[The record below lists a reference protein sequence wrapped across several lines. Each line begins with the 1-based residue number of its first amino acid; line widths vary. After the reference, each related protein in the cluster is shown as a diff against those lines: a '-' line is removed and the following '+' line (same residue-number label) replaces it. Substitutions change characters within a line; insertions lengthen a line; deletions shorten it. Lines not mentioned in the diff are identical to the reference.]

1 VAARTLLLFKV
12 VPTQQDVAQLYV
24 NKQHKYFMLKK
35 ILTSPWTALLTLA
48 LIVSIR
54 IADPVF
60 VESVRLR
67 YFDTLITAKE
77 PTFNNIVTV
86 NIDEPTLDKYGQWP
100 LPRAE
105 YAKIIKD
112 LYDRGASLVVL
123 NVLMAEPDRTG
134 GDAGLS
140 AALKN
145 YPVILGS
152 VPSNKTKN
160 TPRVPGSAVLG
171 PEWLDQIVQYSGLI
185 ANVPQLENSAAGVGI
200 VSTLPEVDGVNRRMP
215 LIVAVDDKL
224 YPALSLE
231 TLRVA
236 AGDSTF
242 QVKLFEGG
250 VEKMRVPKFG
260 PVTTDNLGRVWI
272 DWSQESRS
280 FGLTKLPKDLEGAI
294 VIVGPT
300 AAGIGNPVPTSK
312 GAVWPHEVQ
321 AAVIGTMMNGVVIQR
336 PDYADGVEILA
347 LLAFGILLIFLS
359 RWTYVGIGA
368 TVVIVG
374 AVVPGTMWAFTNW
387 LILSDATAI
396 SFGLILVALHTYG
409 VKFVSEFLQKQAV
422 KKQFA
427 GYCSPEVVRLLQE
440 NPDLIKKGI
449 KKDVSV
455 MFSDLRGFTPI
466 GEYFDKPGNGGPQG
480 LATYMNGYMDAIT
493 IPIIDANGMVLK
505 YVGDASMHI
514 HGAPL
519 DDDRHAHTIV
529 AVGLEMLDAV
539 DEYTEIME
547 AQGLP
552 PAAMG
557 WGCNTGYGYIGEM
570 GSTARHGY
578 DILGDMVSTAARL
591 EARCKAYGVLCII
604 GAETYNRTK
613 DDFFYLLLDN
623 LQPKGKTVADLIYTV
638 LRTRGIDYARDKIA
652 HDVMHDLYRQKK
664 FDEAAAMCAKLK
676 GNFGGQMD
684 KYYKIW
690 IERCDFMKLQD
701 LGDNWNGEFVAHEK

>member
-1 VAARTLLLFKV
+1 
-12 VPTQQDVAQLYV
+12 
-24 NKQHKYFMLKK
+24 MLKK

-67 YFDTLITAKE
+67 YFDTLITQKA
-77 PTFNNIVTV
+77 PTANNIYTV
-86 NIDEPTLDKYGQWP
+86 NIDEAALDKYGQWP

-112 LYDRGASLVVL
+112 LYDRGAGLVVL
-123 NVLMAEPDRTG
+123 NVIMAEPDRTG
-134 GDAGLS
+134 GDAVL
-140 AALKN
+140 ATALKQ
-145 YPVILGS
+145 YPVVMGS
-152 VPSNKTKN
+152 VPSQKTKN
-160 TPRVPGSAVLG
+160 SPRNPGSAVLG
-171 PEWLDQIVQYSGLI
+171 PEWQDQIVQYPGLI
-185 ANVPQLENSAAGVGI
+185 ANVPQLENAAAGIGI
-200 VSTLPEVDGVNRRMP
+200 VSTLPEVDGVNRRLP
-215 LIVAVDDKL
+215 LVVSVDGKL
-224 YPALSLE
+224 YPSMSMEA
-231 TLRVA
+231 LRVA

-242 QVKLFEGG
+242 QVKLNENG
-250 VEKMRVPKFG
+250 VEKMRIPKFG
-260 PVTTDNLGRVWI
+260 PITTDALGRVWI
-272 DWSQESRS
+272 DWSQENQQAS
-280 FGLTKLPKDLEGAI
+280 LLDLPKNFNGAI

-300 AAGIGNPVPTSK
+300 AAGIANPLPTAK
-312 GAVWPHEVQ
+312 GAVWPQDVQ
-321 AAVIGTMMNGVVIQR
+321 AAAMATMINGVVIQR

-347 LLAFGILLIFLS
+347 LLVFGILLIFLS
-359 RWTYVGIGA
+359 RWTYVGIGSA
-368 TVVIVG
+368 VVIVG
-374 AVVPGTMWAFTNW
+374 AVVPGTMYAFSNW

-396 SFGLILVALHTYG
+396 TFGLVIVALHTYG
-409 VKFVSEFLQKQAV
+409 VKFVSEFLQKQAI

-427 GYCSPEVVRLLQE
+427 GYCSKEVVELLQKD
-440 NPDLIKKGI
+440 PDLIKRGVR
-449 KKDVSV
+449 KDVSV

-466 GEYFDKPGNGGPQG
+466 GEHYGDDVGGLG
-480 LATYMNGYMDAIT
+480 KYMNGYMDAISR
-493 IPIIDANGMVLK
+493 PIMNNNGMILK

-514 HGAPL
+514 HGAPIE
-519 DDDRHAHTIV
+519 DTNHARTIV

-539 DEYTEIME
+539 DEYTKLME

-557 WGCNTGYGYIGEM
+557 WGCNTGIGFIGEM
-570 GSTARHGY
+570 GSTDRHGY

-613 DDFFYLLLDN
+613 DDFFYLMIDN

-638 LRTRGIDYARDKIA
+638 LRTKGADYTRDKIA
-652 HDVMHDLYRQKK
+652 HEVMHDLYRQKK

>member
-1 VAARTLLLFKV
+1 
-12 VPTQQDVAQLYV
+12 
-24 NKQHKYFMLKK
+24 MLKK
-35 ILTSPWTALLTLA
+35 ILLSPWTALLTLV
-48 LIVSIR
+48 LIVGIR
-54 IADPVF
+54 IVDPTF

-67 YFDTLITAKE
+67 YFDTLITSKA
-77 PTFNNIVTV
+77 PTENNIYTV
-86 NIDEPTLDKYGQWP
+86 NIDEASLDKYGQWP

-105 YAKIIKD
+105 YAKIIQD
-112 LYDRGASLVVL
+112 LYARRAGLVVL

-134 GDAGLS
+134 GDASLS
-140 AALKN
+140 SALKN
-145 YPVILGS
+145 YPVVLGS

-160 TPRVPGSAVLG
+160 TPRAPGSAVVNS
-171 PEWLDQIVQYSGLI
+171 EWLDQIVQYPGLI
-185 ANVPQLENSAAGVGI
+185 ANVPSLENNAAGVGI
-200 VSTLPEVDGVNRRMP
+200 VNTLPEIDGVNRRVP
-215 LIVAVDDKL
+215 LIVTVDGKL
-224 YPALSLE
+224 YPGLALE

-236 AGDSTF
+236 TANSTF

-250 VEKMRVPKFG
+250 VEKMRLAGDIGIIP
-260 PVTTDNLGRVWI
+260 TDALGRVWI
-272 DWSQESRS
+272 DWSQKSKS
-280 FGLTKLPKDLEGAI
+280 TSLTNLPKDFGGAI
-294 VIVGPT
+294 VVVGPT
-300 AAGIGNPVPTSK
+300 AAGISNPVPTSI
-312 GAVWPHEVQ
+312 GAIFPHDVQ
-321 AAVIGTMMNGVVIQR
+321 AAVMATMINKTNIQR

-347 LLAFGILLIFLS
+347 LVLFGLLLIFLS

-374 AVVPGTMWAFTNW
+374 AVVPGTMYAFSNW

-409 VKFVSEFLQKQAV
+409 VKFVSEFLQKQAI

-427 GYCSPEVVRLLQE
+427 GYCSKEVVELLQKD
-440 NPDLIKKGI
+440 PDLIKRGVR
-449 KKDVSV
+449 KDVSV

-466 GEYFDKPGNGGPQG
+466 GEHYGDDVAG
-480 LATYMNGYMDAIT
+480 LGKYMNGYMDAISQ
-493 IPIIDANGMVLK
+493 PMLDNKGMVIK

-514 HGAPL
+514 HGAPIE
-519 DDDRHAHTIV
+519 DPNHARTIV
-529 AVGLEMLDAV
+529 KVGLEMLDAV
-539 DEYTEIME
+539 DEYTKLME

-557 WGCNTGYGYIGEM
+557 WGCNTGIGFIGEM
-570 GSTARHGY
+570 GSTERHSY

-638 LRTRGIDYARDKIA
+638 LRTKGADYSKELET
-652 HDVMHDLYRQKK
+652 HNKMHALYKEKK
-664 FDEAAAMCAKLK
+664 FDAAVILCEEELIGK
-676 GNFGGQMD
+676 FGGQMD
-684 KYYKIW
+684 KYYKMW
-690 IERCDFMKLQD
+690 IERCEFMKQQD

>member
-1 VAARTLLLFKV
+1 
-12 VPTQQDVAQLYV
+12 
-24 NKQHKYFMLKK
+24 MKK

-48 LIVSIR
+48 LILSIR

-67 YFDTLITAKE
+67 YFDTLITAKA
-77 PTFNNIVTV
+77 PTDNNIYTV
-86 NIDEPTLDKYGQWP
+86 NIDEAALNKYGQWP

-105 YAKIIKD
+105 YAKIIQD
-112 LYDRGASLVVL
+112 LYARNAGLVVL
-123 NVLMAEPDRTG
+123 NVIMAESDRTG
-134 GDAGLS
+134 GDAVL
-140 AALKN
+140 ANALKN

-152 VPSNKTKN
+152 VPSEKTKN
-160 TPRVPGSAVLG
+160 QPRKPGSAVIG
-171 PEWLDQIVQYSGLI
+171 PEWQEQIVQYPGLI
-185 ANVPQLENSAAGVGI
+185 ANIPSLENAAAGIGI
-200 VSTLPEVDGVNRRMP
+200 VSTLPEVDGVNRRIP
-215 LIVAVDDKL
+215 LVVSVNDNL
-224 YPALSLE
+224 YPSLSLE
-231 TLRVA
+231 TLRAA

-242 QVKLFEGG
+242 QIKLNEYG
-250 VEKMRVPKFG
+250 VEKMRIPKFG
-260 PVTTDNLGRVWI
+260 PISTDPLGRIWI
-272 DWSQESRS
+272 DWSQQNKSVS
-280 FGLTKLPKDLEGAI
+280 LTNLPKDFGGAV

-300 AAGIGNPVPTSK
+300 AAGVSNPLPTSK
-312 GAVWPHEVQ
+312 GAVFPHDVQ
-321 AAVIGTMMNGVVIQR
+321 AGVIATMANGVVIER

-347 LLAFGILLIFLS
+347 LLGFGLLLIFLS
-359 RWTYVGIGA
+359 RWTYVGICA

-374 AVVPGTMWAFTNW
+374 AVVPGTMYAFTNW

-396 SFGLILVALHTYG
+396 TFGLILVALHTYG
-409 VKFVSEFLQKQAV
+409 VKFVSEFLQKQAI

-466 GEYFDKPGNGGPQG
+466 GEYFDKPGNGGPEG
-480 LATYMNGYMDAIT
+480 LAKYMNGYMDAIT

-519 DDDRHAHTIV
+519 DDDKHAHTIV
-529 AVGLEMLDAV
+529 AVGLEMLDRV
-539 DEYTEIME
+539 DEYTKIME

-557 WGCNTGYGYIGEM
+557 WGCNTGDGYIGEM

-638 LRTRGIDYARDKIA
+638 LRTRGADYTRDKIA
-652 HDVMHDLYRQKK
+652 HDVMHDLYKQKK
-664 FDEAAAMCAKLK
+664 FDEAAAMCKK
-676 GNFGGQMD
+676 MNGTFGGQMD

-690 IERCDFMKLQD
+690 IERCDFMKQQSLP
-701 LGDNWNGEFVAHEK
+701 DNWNGEFVAHEK

>member
-1 VAARTLLLFKV
+1 
-12 VPTQQDVAQLYV
+12 
-24 NKQHKYFMLKK
+24 MKK

-48 LIVSIR
+48 LVLGLR
-54 IADPVF
+54 IADPTF
-60 VESVRLR
+60 IESVRLR
-67 YFDTLITAKE
+67 YFDTLITAKG

-86 NIDEPTLDKYGQWP
+86 NIDEASLDKYGQWP
-100 LPRAE
+100 LPRVNYAE
-105 YAKIIKD
+105 IIED
-112 LYDRGASLVVL
+112 LYHRHAGLVVL

-134 GDAGLS
+134 GDRDLAS
-140 AALKN
+140 ALKH

-171 PEWLDQIVQYSGLI
+171 PEFLDQIVQYPGLI
-185 ANVPQLENSAAGVGI
+185 ANIPKLENSAAGVGI

-215 LIVAVDDKL
+215 LIVSVDGKL
-224 YPALSLE
+224 YPGLSLE

-250 VEKMRVPKFG
+250 VEKMRIPKFG
-260 PVTTDNLGRVWI
+260 PVTTDQLGRVWI
-272 DWSQESRS
+272 DWSQQSRS
-280 FGLTKLPKDLEGAI
+280 FSLTNLPKDLEGAI

-300 AAGIGNPVPTSK
+300 AAGISNPVPTSK
-312 GAVWPHEVQ
+312 GAVFPHDVQ
-321 AAVIGTMMNGVVIQR
+321 AAVIGTMMNGVAIQR
-336 PDYADGVEILA
+336 PDWADGAEILGV
-347 LLAFGILLIFLS
+347 LAVGILLLFLT

-368 TVVIVG
+368 GIVIIG
-374 AVVPGTMWAFTNW
+374 AIVPLCGFAYSSSLW
-387 LILSDATAI
+387 LVDATLPVG
-396 SFGLILVALHTYG
+396 GLVLVMLHAYG
-409 VKFVSEFLQKQAV
+409 VKFVSEFLQKQAI

-427 GYCSPEVVRLLQE
+427 GYCSKEVVSMLQKD
-440 NPDLIKKGI
+440 PDLIKRGVR
-449 KKDVSV
+449 KDVSV

-466 GEYFDKPGNGGPQG
+466 GEHYGDDVAG
-480 LATYMNGYMDAIT
+480 LGKYMNGYMDAISQ
-493 IPIIDANGMVLK
+493 PMMDNKGMIIK

-514 HGAPL
+514 HGAPIE
-519 DDDRHAHTIV
+519 DPNHARTIV
-529 AVGLEMLDAV
+529 RVGLDMLDRV
-539 DEYTEIME
+539 DEYTKIME

-557 WGCNTGYGYIGEM
+557 WGCNSGIGFIGEM
-570 GSTARHGY
+570 GSTDRHSY

-613 DDFFYLLLDN
+613 DDFFYLMLDN
-623 LQPKGKTVADLIYTV
+623 LQPKGKTVADLIYTA
-638 LRTRGIDYARDKIA
+638 LRTKGANYSKDKA
-652 HDVMHDLYRQKK
+652 QHEAMHALYKAKK
-664 FDEAAAMCAKLK
+664 FDEAAAMCKKLK

-690 IERCDFMKLQD
+690 IERCDFMKQQD